1 MPRQVEGRAAW
12 HAQHASLELPAL
24 SSSRAAKL
32 ASPVSLVLRNVSTM
46 EVSQVLSSFPG
57 VEEANVYGVQA
68 HRLSGAVPGVGSVS
82 RNPIG

>member
-1 MPRQVEGRAAW
+1 
-12 HAQHASLELPAL
+12 
-24 SSSRAAKL
+24 
-32 ASPVSLVLRNVSTM
+32 M